1 MYYKYLF
8 KAWINDFWFI
18 HCRSFIS
25 LFLLLASHFC
35 RFLGAKRLMMSCCL
49 ASLRYRLSSSGVA
62 FFNKYVVTDAYGLT
76 QLVSQGVTIEEAAS
90 RTIIL
95 LWPEITHNEVK
106 KGIVLLKF
114 TRTFSYFLRNT
125 HIEEMQKYFIFV
137 LEPSWAGYAD
147 PDILAWMSK
156 TERVIV
162 QSSELQD
169 RVFLNCLPKS
179 FVPVSFGSGNWVNS
193 HEFMPHSKEKI
204 FDSIYIA
211 NTNPIKRVKRYVDAV
226 KNLVAKGHDQYRG
239 CLVCAAWGDNEK
251 IIRQLVQSVGMDAF
265 ITLKFSLPKE
275 EVVDLVGQSKT
286 NILLSYKEGSNRSLF
301 ESMFC
306 DVPVICLSENIG
318 VNKAYINEFTGLL
331 IPDAQLEDGLQWMQS
346 SYQEF
351 HPRKWALENIS
362 AEKTTDCLFEVSK
375 ARAYQNLSS
384 ETMHVKVNAPEAQY
398 LNAPKINL
406 RFFNRHLLDIF
417 SRAETPA
424 PEEVNSVLL
433 TMKNELNNNL
443 QEKVQ

>member
-1 MYYKYLF
+1 
-8 KAWINDFWFI
+8 
-18 HCRSFIS
+18 
-25 LFLLLASHFC
+25 
-35 RFLGAKRLMMSCCL
+35 
-49 ASLRYRLSSSGVA
+49 
-62 FFNKYVVTDAYGLT
+62 
-76 QLVSQGVTIEEAAS
+76 
-90 RTIIL
+90 
-95 LWPEITHNEVK
+95 
-106 KGIVLLKF
+106 
-114 TRTFSYFLRNT
+114 
-125 HIEEMQKYFIFV
+125 
-137 LEPSWAGYAD
+137 
-147 PDILAWMSK
+147 
-156 TERVIV
+156 
-162 QSSELQD
+162 
-169 RVFLNCLPKS
+169 
-179 FVPVSFGSGNWVNS
+179 
-193 HEFMPHSKEKI
+193 
-204 FDSIYIA
+204 
-211 NTNPIKRVKRYVDAV
+211 
-226 KNLVAKGHDQYRG
+226 
-239 CLVCAAWGDNEK
+239 
-251 IIRQLVQSVGMDAF
+251 
-265 ITLKFSLPKE
+265 
-275 EVVDLVGQSKT
+275 
-286 NILLSYKEGSNRSLF
+286 
-301 ESMFC
+301 MFC